1 MDVCFCIVPLRH
13 GDTLN
18 NLRAVSLLVW
28 LVEGERE
35 KSPIHSLSV
44 IAHRVGVSLLAPNPP
59 CSCSFVIFTVPKS
72 ALLRGL
78 RSRINDTGSPSYK
91 GSNMCSYGSTNRA
104 PISKKGPDQ
113 ILMQGPLRASYA
125 CGILLQNGLYAHVIP
140 AKTLS
145 DDEFEDVLHILSKY
159 TLSKEQHLS
168 KEENAGCKCTGG
180 SCVMKDGKQIC
191 QCPPEFGSYSATLCK
206 ACECGKGANC
216 TYEQSGWFSVKKTC
230 ICPNG
235 YLANGEKCI
244 DMRTPSTNSDSTIGT
259 AKIFPSSTREC
270 DCGKYAR
277 DCSLSSWGKVCYCM
291 TGYTQIGGIC
301 EAIESSTP
309 SSTTDILQSSTVT
322 TRITTPA
329 MVTSSVSETT
339 AVTPEIT
346 TLGKG
351 CDCGKYSKD
360 CKIFMETEKYV
371 TVWRDI
377 RKLTGGVKDVI
388 AVNIRR
394 IAKFLLWKQ
403 KICYCMEGYT
413 QIDGWCEAMVTSSV
427 SETTA
432 VTPEITTLGK
442 GCDCGKYSK
451 DCKISFY
458 GNRKICYCMEGYTPI
473 DGWCEAMVT
482 SSVSETTAVTPEI
495 TTLGKGCDC
504 GKYSKDCKISFY
516 GNRKICYCMEGY
528 TPIDGW
534 CEAMESSS
542 VPTTDNSTATAVK
555 PELTTLACDCGK
567 YSKGCRIYW
576 WGTKVCDCMS
586 GYTQNDGICV
596 AMESST
602 QFRTTD
608 SYIRT
613 STSVPVTSTIF
624 YSTTIE
630 CDCGKYSKG
639 CRNSWFGKVCNCL
652 PGYIQEN
659 GTCAKCYCGKNAKS
673 CTLKGGAKKCVCKKG
688 HSERLGICT
697 ECNCGEN
704 SLACSFYRNGTKKCD
719 CRKNYDQK
727 KDTCLETCLV
737 PGDCTNGTVCTKGEG
752 GKSFCECAPNFRGEM
767 CEISILCE
775 KLESTCQAMGA
786 VCVLKDSNAYCG
798 CPRGEK
804 MNFKLGL
811 CEDICNPDKCL
822 HGKCEIIGENYKC
835 RIVGLR
841 EAGLSY
847 RAVAAHVQ
855 RNSSTT
861 MRVSKQW
868 TDEGRTAR
876 KFW

>member
-322 TRITTPA
+322 TRITTP
-329 MVTSSVSETT
+329 
-339 AVTPEIT
+339 
-346 TLGKG
+346 
-351 CDCGKYSKD
+351 
-360 CKIFMETEKYV
+360 
-371 TVWRDI
+371 
-377 RKLTGGVKDVI
+377 
-388 AVNIRR
+388 
-394 IAKFLLWKQ
+394 
-403 KICYCMEGYT
+403 
-413 QIDGWCEAMVTSSV
+413 AMVTSSV